1 MPKQISLAPK
11 GEAVLKQEETE
22 LFRLTR
28 FFHGNDEAFREHG
41 PGAFRWRRVK
51 HGDETVQTLEIMLP
65 YEGGSVDPMML
76 PVRKGIHAESVG
88 LDGRPCWAWNGSED
102 EPILRPSVDASAGGG
117 PHGFVNGKT
126 FNTKPIPPTN
136 ITEQMLGIERHPNV
150 RRAEEQAKERETQDT
165 VGNVLFPDLPEAAAL
180 VDTLTANAA
189 DDALVALG
197 IEQIRMGVIVAQRGL
212 RE

>member
-1 MPKQISLAPK
+1 MAKQISLAPK
-11 GEAVLKQEETE
+11 GEANLKQEETE

-28 FFHGNDEAFREHG
+28 FFHGNDEAFRQHG

-51 HGDETVQTLEIMLP
+51 HGDETVQTLEMILP
-65 YEGGSVDPMML
+65 YEGGSFDPMML
-76 PVRKGIHAESVG
+76 AVRKGQDAEP
-88 LDGRPCWAWNGSED
+88 LPDGTVCWAWNGSED

-117 PHGFVNGKT
+117 PHGFINGKT
-126 FNTKPIPPTN
+126 FNTKPIPATG

-150 RRAEEQAKERETQDT
+150 RRAEERAKDKETQDT